1 MHQPIGAIPT
11 NKDARGG
18 WQGLVKEQED
28 NKHRLVNMGANAERG
43 SFGSSLGKRKASEE
57 LSTFPAPGR
66 NPAQTSVRSR
76 TWVNLSRPETTSEQW
91 HSSRAEDYGARQV
104 LPCLLCPRQPPH
116 VGGLGS
122 IAAHPCF
129 SVLLLREQLGVSE
142 DWQQRHGVFSSCTP
156 QVWICPVSAAFIM
169 PYHLMADQ
177 MACAIWDELMFS
189 FQIKKTSTMF
199 HISDKNSKLEK
210 KKKRAREYA
219 ASV

>member
-11 NKDARGG
+11 NKDAHGG

-91 HSSRAEDYGARQV
+91 HGSRAEDYGARQV

-142 DWQQRHGVFSSCTP
+142 D
-156 QVWICPVSAAFIM
+156 
-169 PYHLMADQ
+169 
-177 MACAIWDELMFS
+177 
-189 FQIKKTSTMF
+189 
-199 HISDKNSKLEK
+199 
-210 KKKRAREYA
+210 
-219 ASV
+219 

>member
-28 NKHRLVNMGANAERG
+28 NEHRLVNMGANAERG

-57 LSTFPAPGR
+57 LSASPAPGR
-66 NPAQTSVRSR
+66 NPTQTSARSR
-76 TWVNLSRPETTSEQW
+76 TWVNLSRPETTSKQW
-91 HSSRAEDYGARQV
+91 HGSRAEDYGARQV

-142 DWQQRHGVFSSCTP
+142 D
-156 QVWICPVSAAFIM
+156 
-169 PYHLMADQ
+169 
-177 MACAIWDELMFS
+177 
-189 FQIKKTSTMF
+189 
-199 HISDKNSKLEK
+199 
-210 KKKRAREYA
+210 
-219 ASV
+219 